1 MGLEDNGRVVFL
13 PWHMG
18 AMHPYEKA
26 LTLVLAFGPFL
37 LLALVLYLRTRHADQ
52 DTEVEVEETQRDR

>member
-1 MGLEDNGRVVFL
+1 VVFL

-37 LLALVLYLRTRHADQ
+37 LLALVLYLRTRHADR
-52 DTEVEVEETQRDR
+52 DTEVEETQRDR